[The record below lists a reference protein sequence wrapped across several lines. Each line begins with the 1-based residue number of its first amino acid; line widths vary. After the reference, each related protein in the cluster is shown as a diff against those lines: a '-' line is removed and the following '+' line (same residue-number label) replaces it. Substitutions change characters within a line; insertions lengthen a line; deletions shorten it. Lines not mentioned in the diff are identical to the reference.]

1 MRRSKRLDYKKLSET
16 GEKIQKEVEVE
27 EVQQEVV
34 EEQGEKVAELSN
46 LLRSIS
52 ISEDL
57 QLMSREAE
65 MEKEKIDALA
75 IDESTIADDIAD
87 YIDENEVE
95 DATSISEIEGKINK
109 IEQLRTSYRKK
120 HKELKLMLGSKY
132 GEVYEKDHDKKLSSV
147 KEYIKKAN
155 HFKKEMIEHKSK
167 ADIKLEAS
175 KIRSKVFLFEEV
187 ETTIKSLYGKFSAN
201 IIDMNDDEIS
211 DRKNELPKQVQKLEN
226 LPKMVH
232 DILESSELAMENRIN
247 DIMDMYRKINKL
259 KESYSHCIDD

>member
-75 IDESTIADDIAD
+75 IDESTIADNIAD

-120 HKELKLMLGSKY
+120 HKELKLMY
-132 GEVYEKDHDKKLSSV
+132 GEVYEKDHDKKLSS
-147 KEYIKKAN
+147 
-155 HFKKEMIEHKSK
+155 
-167 ADIKLEAS
+167 
-175 KIRSKVFLFEEV
+175 
-187 ETTIKSLYGKFSAN
+187 
-201 IIDMNDDEIS
+201 
-211 DRKNELPKQVQKLEN
+211 
-226 LPKMVH
+226 
-232 DILESSELAMENRIN
+232 
-247 DIMDMYRKINKL
+247 L
-259 KESYSHCIDD
+259 K

>member
-75 IDESTIADDIAD
+75 IDESTIADDIA
-87 YIDENEVE
+87 
-95 DATSISEIEGKINK
+95 ALT
-109 IEQLRTSYRKK
+109 
-120 HKELKLMLGSKY
+120 
-132 GEVYEKDHDKKLSSV
+132 KKLV
-147 KEYIKKAN
+147 RFY
-155 HFKKEMIEHKSK
+155 
-167 ADIKLEAS
+167 
-175 KIRSKVFLFEEV
+175 R
-187 ETTIKSLYGKFSAN
+187 
-201 IIDMNDDEIS
+201 
-211 DRKNELPKQVQKLEN
+211 
-226 LPKMVH
+226 
-232 DILESSELAMENRIN
+232 ELAV
-247 DIMDMYRKINKL
+247 
-259 KESYSHCIDD
+259 S

>member
-1 MRRSKRLDYKKLSET
+1 MSK
-16 GEKIQKEVEVE
+16 
-27 EVQQEVV
+27 
-34 EEQGEKVAELSN
+34 
-46 LLRSIS
+46 
-52 ISEDL
+52 
-57 QLMSREAE
+57 EAE
-65 MEKEKIDALA
+65 MEKEKIDDLA

-120 HKELKLMLGSKY
+120 HNKLKLMLGSKY

-155 HFKKEMIEHKSK
+155 HFKKEMIEHKPK

-187 ETTIKSLYGKFSAN
+187 EATIKSLNGKFSVN
-201 IIDMNDDEIS
+201 IMYDAEI
-211 DRKNELPKQVQKLEN
+211 
-226 LPKMVH
+226 
-232 DILESSELAMENRIN
+232 
-247 DIMDMYRKINKL
+247 
-259 KESYSHCIDD
+259 

>member
-201 IIDMNDDEIS
+201 IIDMNDDEI
-211 DRKNELPKQVQKLEN
+211 
-226 LPKMVH
+226 
-232 DILESSELAMENRIN
+232 
-247 DIMDMYRKINKL
+247 
-259 KESYSHCIDD
+259 

>member
-1 MRRSKRLDYKKLSET
+1 MRRSKGLDCKKLSEI

-87 YIDENEVE
+87 YIDENEFE
-95 DATSISEIEGKINK
+95 DATSISEIEGKISK
-109 IEQLRTSYRKK
+109 KEQLRTSYRKK
-120 HKELKLMLGSKY
+120 HKELKLMLGLKH

-147 KEYIKKAN
+147 KEFIKKAN
-155 HFKKEMIEHKSK
+155 HFKKEMTEHKSK
-167 ADIKLEAS
+167 VDIKLEAS
-175 KIRSKVFLFEEV
+175 KS
-187 ETTIKSLYGKFSAN
+187 
-201 IIDMNDDEIS
+201 IS
-211 DRKNELPKQVQKLEN
+211 F
-226 LPKMVH
+226 
-232 DILESSELAMENRIN
+232 
-247 DIMDMYRKINKL
+247 
-259 KESYSHCIDD
+259 

>member
-1 MRRSKRLDYKKLSET
+1 MDYKKLSET
-16 GEKIQKEVEVE
+16 GERIQKEVEVE
-27 EVQQEVV
+27 EDKQEVV
-34 EEQGEKVAELSN
+34 EEQGEEVAELSN

-75 IDESTIADDIAD
+75 VDESTIAEDIAD

-95 DATSISEIEGKINK
+95 DATSISEIEGKIND
-109 IEQLRTSYRKK
+109 IEQLRPSYRKK

-132 GEVYEKDHDKKLSSV
+132 GEVYEEDYDKKLSSV

-167 ADIKLEAS
+167 VDIK
-175 KIRSKVFLFEEV
+175 
-187 ETTIKSLYGKFSAN
+187 
-201 IIDMNDDEIS
+201 
-211 DRKNELPKQVQKLEN
+211 
-226 LPKMVH
+226 
-232 DILESSELAMENRIN
+232 
-247 DIMDMYRKINKL
+247 
-259 KESYSHCIDD
+259 

>member
-1 MRRSKRLDYKKLSET
+1 MRRSKRLDYKKFSET
-16 GEKIQKEVEVE
+16 GEIIQKEVEVE
-27 EVQQEVV
+27 EDKQEVV
-34 EEQGEKVAELSN
+34 EEQGEEVAELSN

-75 IDESTIADDIAD
+75 VDESTIAEDIAD

-132 GEVYEKDHDKKLSSV
+132 GEVYEEDYDRKLSSV

-167 ADIKLEAS
+167 ADIK
-175 KIRSKVFLFEEV
+175 
-187 ETTIKSLYGKFSAN
+187 
-201 IIDMNDDEIS
+201 
-211 DRKNELPKQVQKLEN
+211 
-226 LPKMVH
+226 
-232 DILESSELAMENRIN
+232 
-247 DIMDMYRKINKL
+247 
-259 KESYSHCIDD
+259 

>member
-1 MRRSKRLDYKKLSET
+1 MRRSRRLDYKKLSET
-16 GEKIQKEVEVE
+16 GERIQKEVQVE
-27 EVQQEVV
+27 EVQQEVIQ
-34 EEQGEKVAELSN
+34 EQGEKVAELSN

-57 QLMSREAE
+57 QRMSREAE

-75 IDESTIADDIAD
+75 IDESTIADDIGD
-87 YIDENEVE
+87 YIDKNEVE

-155 HFKKEMIEHKSK
+155 HFKKEMIEHNSK

-187 ETTIKSLYGKFSAN
+187 ETTIKSLYGKFSA
-201 IIDMNDDEIS
+201 I
-211 DRKNELPKQVQKLEN
+211 
-226 LPKMVH
+226 
-232 DILESSELAMENRIN
+232 IN
-247 DIMDMYRKINKL
+247 DIFMK
-259 KESYSHCIDD
+259 

>member
-16 GEKIQKEVEVE
+16 GERIQKEVEVE
-27 EVQQEVV
+27 EDKQEVV
-34 EEQGEKVAELSN
+34 EEQGEEVAELSN

-75 IDESTIADDIAD
+75 VDESTIAEDIAD

-132 GEVYEKDHDKKLSSV
+132 GEVYEEDYDRKLSSV

-155 HFKKEMIEHKSK
+155 HFKKEIIEHKSK
-167 ADIKLEAS
+167 ADMKLEAP

-201 IIDMNDDEIS
+201 IIDMNHDEIS
-211 DRKNELPKQVQKLEN
+211 DRKNELPKQVEKLEN
-226 LPKMVH
+226 L
-232 DILESSELAMENRIN
+232 
-247 DIMDMYRKINKL
+247 
-259 KESYSHCIDD
+259 